1 MKKHS
6 CQFCHHCKVEENP
19 DKAFCTYYK
28 DKWRPLPEEW
38 GFHGLTIENG
48 CGLHSFRETSALT
61 GDKYREPQK
70 KDHYFETL

>member
-6 CQFCHHCKVEENP
+6 CQFCHYCKVDEKQN
-19 DKAFCTYYK
+19 KAWCIYYVS
-28 DKWRPLPEEW
+28 WRPLPEEW

-61 GDKYREPQK
+61 GDKYREPQE